1 MVPSVRS
8 ASTTCIALML
18 VGGEARKTRV
28 IGPTPAAPNRH
39 RAAMFSF
46 AAMAVFLAL
55 SACAEAP
62 APAPR
67 AALPAQRNVSAPAP
81 DPCAIPNPGQAYGR
95 DIVSVVS
102 PQLRPSNM
110 RCPDY
115 SRGFPSVLGGWTEPA
130 PRRLQPEAQDP
141 DAVRNANAR
150 RNDVLNERMWLR
162 AHGRRDTNI
171 RF

>member
-1 MVPSVRS
+1 MVPLVRS
-8 ASTTCIALML
+8 ALTTCIALML
-18 VGGEARKTRV
+18 VGGAARKTRG
-28 IGPTPAAPNRH
+28 IGPPPAAPDRD

-55 SACAEAP
+55 SACAKPPTPEPGAS
-62 APAPR
+62 
-67 AALPAQRNVSAPAP
+67 LPAQRNVSAPAP

-115 SRGFPSVLGGWTEPA
+115 SRGFPSVLGGWTWPA
-130 PRRLQPEAQDP
+130 PRWEEPP
-141 DAVRNANAR
+141 DVAAAR
-150 RNDVLNERMWLR
+150 ARAERYEGLR
-162 AHGRRDTNI
+162 RAEKDFQSRQRTGR
-171 RF
+171 